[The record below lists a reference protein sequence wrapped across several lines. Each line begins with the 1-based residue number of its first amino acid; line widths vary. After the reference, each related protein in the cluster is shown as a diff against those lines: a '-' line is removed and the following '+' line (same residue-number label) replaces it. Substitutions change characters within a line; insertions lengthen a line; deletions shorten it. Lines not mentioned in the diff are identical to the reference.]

1 MPPKKKASVTKAA
14 VPITAMFSK
23 KPKKDAAPSPAP
35 AAACDENKKP
45 SPERAATPT
54 PTKPRVAELQEA
66 PNSRSSPRLRTT
78 ARKDYS
84 EALGSDDDD
93 DEEEERVRRRIPNAP
108 SRNPFP
114 AQAPK
119 KRPARAKKPAASSDD
134 DDFVATGRASD
145 DDASSDDDD
154 DDDDDESSESD
165 GIFETKKKAKKPAA
179 KRAAPRKKKAVDPA
193 MVVDSETI
201 AAPVELSA
209 EEKELKWPIKP
220 VPPAFKPTA
229 APAAD
234 DDDEEASPSTSKKR
248 KSKSSTGSAFDV
260 MMKSAKTP
268 SRKKKAGDDDEKFSA
283 DLDNDLPVIS
293 RPHDIFAD
301 IVRRFPEIGELAKS
315 MDRPLRVATMC
326 SGTEAPILAMDLTSQ
341 ACEAQH
347 GAPFPVEHIFSS
359 EVEPFKQAYIQRNF
373 APPLLFRDVRE
384 LGNKRAHT
392 AFGALEDVPQDR
404 DHFDVLIA
412 GTSCVDYSNLNDH
425 KKTLDQG
432 GESGQTFYG
441 MHEWVQRAR
450 PTLVLL
456 ENVCGAP
463 WGGMIKNF
471 ADIKYHARHSR
482 LDTKHF
488 YLPQTRTRGYLL
500 AVAHERCGPGV
511 LDAWEEKLAKMR
523 RAASASLEAFMLAP
537 DDPRV
542 SAARADLKHV
552 SRNKNDVPWEK
563 CEARHARVRGEE
575 KLGQKRPVTNW
586 SHGTNNASLPDFAWR
601 DWAHAQTERVL
612 DSIDIDYMRLVQKK
626 VDASFKTSVWD
637 LSQNV
642 DRSNPTNSK
651 LGICPCLTPSLC
663 AYVTNQGRPVI
674 GVETLALQGI
684 PIDDLLLTRESEDN
698 LTSLSGNAM
707 STTVVGSALLAALLV
722 LPMESLEN
730 MGLASETAAKKAKKG
745 VEEAADEAA
754 VAVKESA
761 MAAPRALPMGA
772 LDDVASPLFEAGTP
786 VTYGTLRHAGIRT
799 MRRCICESRN
809 SNSDARILRCEKSG
823 HTACENCAG
832 KPEHYF
838 APDDT
843 PRSEPRAFEKALAKA
858 LPGCV
863 VLAGV
868 GRAALEKAVAGADG
882 VDDSILEAWLDHVAD
897 LDGTELRQA
906 GVARGDDWKAT
917 FADAA
922 GKFTAEL
929 RVGDGSPEWLVYAD
943 APPGKGALRDA
954 FKTPVLRGSTSPEGG
969 LLSAV
974 TWSAHAPGG
983 ATSQIA
989 ISHGGD
995 LIDTF
1000 ESTFAMEDGSV
1011 GSKRHSVITVEGDA
1025 SVAGTYDAL
1034 PKCSAA
1040 LGSLHKKRGGDVY
1053 FFLESEPVGKPEN
1066 DGYVFALDWRKLKLS
1081 EQRASIVARL
1091 DVKWKPPVAQD
1102 GVNFKKA
1109 ELSRSVDAVAPV
1121 WCALPGASLE
1131 AAAGR
1136 DGVVSKVEASL
1147 SGAVDLSTAS
1157 PRDALAVLQCAV
1169 PVGDD
1174 LATLGGVWS
1183 PKAARDA
1190 WAPLAAAKLGACGVV
1205 ATQTSREI
1213 GFVTPRLELPG
1224 ALGAWSSAAH
1234 VEVFADA
1241 LAKTGTC
1248 CAVCAPTPPTLE
1260 WAKEAGKRST
1270 TFIAVEDPYSA
1281 GVYERALK
1289 HRPSTFAMQA
1299 RLDSK
1304 GGKGELR
1311 VAVNARALC
1320 ARAFASL
1327 PARVHARREGD
1338 TVLEWRVV
1346 PGEPTFQRERAPN
1359 RPFGLTSNRG
1369 DVEAAQP
1376 KSFVASG
1383 ASLRPEQLRSLT
1395 WMLAMERG
1403 ETFIE
1408 EEVVDD
1414 TLSALGW
1421 RAEARVRV
1429 PTTVRGGVLA
1439 DAVGYG
1445 KTAITLALIDETK
1458 TDEPPALPAYHVAAD
1473 GAPKAIPCKATLIVV
1488 PKHLMAQWPSELK
1501 KFLGGAAAK
1510 KYNVITIA
1518 TMLDLK
1524 KLTVAKMLAADIVFV
1539 AVSAFRTDAFYDH
1552 LAEFAAVHKLPKKGG
1567 RHFQEVHAKA
1577 IANVERYVGLLQ
1589 AEGPDALRKARKAD
1603 KARDEVT
1610 IAVNTSKKQAYKD
1623 AAPLRGAREKTAA
1636 PKKKQ
1641 AEKPDEPMP
1650 DAADDDEPMDEED
1663 SESEEEDVKKPKK
1676 DAWKKLQAPPLQ
1688 LFHFARKVVDEYTYL
1703 EARDVPTIHAIK
1715 ARSSWVLSGT
1725 PPIDSF
1731 DDVKSIAA
1739 FLGVH
1744 LGAADPV
1751 QLTKKGTVA
1760 RADAHKEL
1768 SKSEMFHEFMENRSE
1783 SWHARRR
1790 DLAQAFVNRFVRQNV
1805 AEIDEIPFVEHVR
1818 KVDLPSAE
1826 RAVYLELEHHL
1837 RALEMQTSKHAGRGR
1852 AGSARSD
1859 REARLREA
1867 LEGSGDAH
1875 EALLKRCAYSTLD
1888 GGAKGAPATV
1898 VGACDLVVARREAEL
1913 DECASQIRREVAAA
1927 YRLEGELR
1935 RWDAARPMSGPT
1947 VKSKPCPD
1955 AFDKFDSATGMW
1967 YAEDVGGSA
1976 AGKKRK
1982 AGDRVCGHKH
1992 MRELADEL
2000 AGGYGDAEAS
2010 AKLLAIVDE
2019 AKKDAEKSPN
2029 CSLAKPA
2036 AADDSDD
2043 DASDDDS
2050 DAPKKKKKP
2059 KKKAKKKVDEKDR
2072 AKYIEDVSYHHKIDA
2087 LVFPEP
2093 VVAGESEPK
2102 RAERAATLKEL
2113 MWALRNQVYEL
2124 RALNKEFVG
2133 RMRSLRFFRGIA
2145 RAAKRKELKCDATG
2159 ATLDLAKF
2167 ALLSCCGH
2175 AGDVDALKLA
2185 AAREACPVPG
2195 CKAPVR
2201 LHSVV
2206 PCAAFAADDGATVA
2220 APHGAK
2226 LAQIVDLVKSLPG
2239 DERVLV
2245 FVQFADLLAK
2255 VDGVLNAS
2263 GIKTLKI
2270 KGSAHQMMNAMTAF
2284 QAETLAKDDPRVLL
2298 LELHNESASGA
2309 NLTTANHAIFVH
2321 PLHVDKLQTYM
2332 ACETQAIGRVR
2343 RYGQKRTVNLYR
2355 FLAADTVD
2363 SRLFE
2368 TRRDEVADYVAR
2380 AKKSKGA

>member
-54 PTKPRVAELQEA
+54 PTKPR
-66 PNSRSSPRLRTT
+66 
-78 ARKDYS
+78 
-84 EALGSDDDD
+84 
-93 DEEEERVRRRIPNAP
+93 
-108 SRNPFP
+108 
-114 AQAPK
+114 APK

-193 MVVDSETI
+193 MVVDSDTV

-220 VPPAFKPTA
+220 VPPAFKPKA

-234 DDDEEASPSTSKKR
+234 DDDEASPATSKKR

-315 MDRPLRVATMC
+315 MDRPLRVATM
-326 SGTEAPILAMDLTSQ
+326 L
-341 ACEAQH
+341 
-347 GAPFPVEHIFSS
+347 IFS
-359 EVEPFKQAYIQRNF
+359 AT
-373 APPLLFRDVRE
+373 APLLFRDVRE

-500 AVAHERCGPGV
+500 AVAHKRCGPGV

-542 SAARADLKHV
+542 STARADLKHV

-786 VTYGTLRHAGIRT
+786 
-799 MRRCICESRN
+799 
-809 SNSDARILRCEKSG
+809 
-823 HTACENCAG
+823 
-832 KPEHYF
+832 
-838 APDDT
+838 
-843 PRSEPRAFEKALAKA
+843 PRAFEKALAKA
-858 LPGCV
+858 LPGSV

-882 VDDSILEAWLDHVAD
+882 VDDSILDAWLDHVAD

-929 RVGDGSPEWLVYAD
+929 RVGDGSPEWLVYAA

-974 TWSAHAPGG
+974 SWSARARARLRTPR
-983 ATSQIA
+983 SRD
-989 ISHGGD
+989 GGD

-1025 SVAGTYDAL
+1025 SVAGTYDAAQVL
-1034 PKCSAA
+1034 RGAW
-1040 LGSLHKKRGGDVY
+1040 SLHKKRGGDVY

-1066 DGYVFALDWRKLKLS
+1066 DGGSRRRK
-1081 EQRASIVARL
+1081 RRR
-1091 DVKWKPPVAQD
+1091 
-1102 GVNFKKA
+1102 NFKKA
-1109 ELSRSVDAVAPV
+1109 ELSRSVGAVAPV

-1136 DGVVSKVEASL
+1136 DGVVAKVEASL
-1147 SGAVDLSTAS
+1147 SGAVDLSTARRRLS
-1157 PRDALAVLQCAV
+1157 RAPVRRARRRRPGDARRRLVAQ
-1169 PVGDD
+1169 GR
-1174 LATLGGVWS
+1174 
-1183 PKAARDA
+1183 ARR
-1190 WAPLAAAKLGACGVV
+1190 LGAPRGREIGRVRRV

-1224 ALGAWSSAAH
+1224 RWGLVLRGPRRGLRRRPREDGH
-1234 VEVFADA
+1234 V
-1241 LAKTGTC
+1241 LRGLR
-1248 CAVCAPTPPTLE
+1248 PRRPPW

-1311 VAVNARALC
+1311 VAVNARAAL
-1320 ARAFASL
+1320 RSL
-1327 PARVHARREGD
+1327 LPRVHARREGD

-1369 DVEAAQP
+1369 D
-1376 KSFVASG
+1376 ASRSPTRWAG
-1383 ASLRPEQLRSLT
+1383 ARRR
-1395 WMLAMERG
+1395 A
-1403 ETFIE
+1403 
-1408 EEVVDD
+1408 
-1414 TLSALGW
+1414 SA
-1421 RAEARVRV
+1421 

-1501 KFLGGAAAK
+1501 KFLGGSAAK

-1539 AVSAFRTDAFYDH
+1539 A
-1552 LAEFAAVHKLPKKGG
+1552 
-1567 RHFQEVHAKA
+1567 
-1577 IANVERYVGLLQ
+1577 

-1636 PKKKQ
+1636 PKKKK

-1650 DAADDDEPMDEED
+1650 DAPTTT
-1663 SESEEEDVKKPKK
+1663 SP
-1676 DAWKKLQAPPLQ
+1676 WTTRTPI
-1688 LFHFARKVVDEYTYL
+1688 VDEYTYL

-1760 RADAHKEL
+1760 RSDAHKEL

-1805 AEIDEIPFVEHVR
+1805 AEIDEIPFVEHAR
-1818 KVDLPSAE
+1818 SVDLPSAE

-1867 LEGSGDAH
+1867 LRAPATPH

-1913 DECASQIRREVAAA
+1913 DECANQIRREVAA
-1927 YRLEGELR
+1927 RTEGELR
-1935 RWDAARPMSGPT
+1935 RWDAAPMSGPT
-1947 VKSKPCPD
+1947 VKSKPCLD

-1976 AGKKRK
+1976 TGKKRK
-1982 AGDRVCGHKH
+1982 AADRVCGHKH

-2019 AKKDAEKSPN
+2019 AKQDAAKSPN

-2072 AKYIEDVSYHHKIDA
+2072 AKYIEDVSYHHKIDT

-2093 VVAGESEPK
+2093 VVSGESEPK
-2102 RAERAATLKEL
+2102 RGARRDAQGAHVGVAEPGRRRA
-2113 MWALRNQVYEL
+2113 Q
-2124 RALNKEFVG
+2124 
-2133 RMRSLRFFRGIA
+2133 
-2145 RAAKRKELKCDATG
+2145 
-2159 ATLDLAKF
+2159 
-2167 ALLSCCGH
+2167 
-2175 AGDVDALKLA
+2175 
-2185 AAREACPVPG
+2185 
-2195 CKAPVR
+2195 R
-2201 LHSVV
+2201 L
-2206 PCAAFAADDGATVA
+2206 
-2220 APHGAK
+2220 
-2226 LAQIVDLVKSLPG
+2226 
-2239 DERVLV
+2239 
-2245 FVQFADLLAK
+2245 
-2255 VDGVLNAS
+2255 

-2298 LELHNESASGA
+2298 LELHNESAAGA

-2368 TRRDEVADYVAR
+2368 SRRDEVADYVAR